1 MPLLRRGD
9 FGPDVAEVRSTLTKL
24 GLLSDPHPSQVFDLP
39 VEHAVRAFQQ
49 QRGLITDGIVGP
61 ATYRALR
68 DATYRL
74 GDRPLAY
81 LMAQPVTGDD
91 VFALQERLLEL
102 GYDAGRPTG
111 EFDQQTEQ
119 ALKNFQR
126 DYGLIADGMCGPD
139 TVRALRQLQ
148 PKVRGGRPVF
158 LREQERVRRA
168 GPRLSGKRIIID
180 PGHGGEDRGV
190 VVDGVSEADLVLDL
204 ARRLEGKMA
213 ATGMEALLTR
223 GPRNN
228 PDEGERARF
237 ANEAGADLILSLHVD
252 ANHSPL
258 ASGVATFHFGTTTG
272 AGTTSTVGEAL
283 AGFIQREIVA
293 RTGLPD
299 CGTHPK
305 TWDMLRM
312 TRCTAVRIEVG
323 YLTNPGDRQRLANP
337 SFRDVVAEGILVAV
351 KRLYLLGKDDQPT
364 GTFTLDDLVRH
375 EVAFGQVR

>member
-1 MPLLRRGD
+1 MLLLRRGD
-9 FGPDVAEVRSTLTKL
+9 FGPDVAEVRATLTKL
-24 GLLSDPHPSQVFDLP
+24 GLLSDPQPSQVFDLP

-49 QRGLITDGIVGP
+49 QRGLITDGLVGP

-74 GDRPLAY
+74 GDRPLAF

-91 VFALQERLLEL
+91 VSALQERLLEL
-102 GYDAGRPTG
+102 GYDAGRANG
-111 EFDQQTEQ
+111 EFGQQTEQ
-119 ALKNFQR
+119 ALRSFQR
-126 DYGLIADGMCGPD
+126 DYGLIVDGMCGPD

-180 PGHGGEDRGV
+180 PGHGGDDRGV
-190 VVDGVSEADLVLDL
+190 VVEGVSEADVMLDL
-204 ARRLEGKMA
+204 ARLLEGKMA

-223 GPRNN
+223 GPNHN

-237 ANEAGADLILSLHVD
+237 ANEAGADLILSLHCD
-252 ANHSPL
+252 ANRSPL
-258 ASGVATFHFGTTTG
+258 ASGVASFHFGTG
-272 AGTTSTVGEAL
+272 NGTSSTVGEAL
-283 AGFIQREIVA
+283 AGYIQREIIA
-293 RTGLPD
+293 RTGMAD

-337 SFRDVVAEGILVAV
+337 SFRDVVAEGVLVAV

-364 GTFTLDDLVRH
+364 GTFTLDDLMRH
-375 EVAFGQVR
+375 EVATGQAR